1 MNNMCKENFVHD
13 GEGFH
18 RFCHITLDATR
29 KKKHA
34 WGNQIPFFNKELSKV
49 IMTRTKL
56 RTMFLQ
62 NRREENRIH
71 YTKQE
76 IFVPLF

>member
-34 WGNQIPFFNKELSKV
+34 
-49 IMTRTKL
+49 
-56 RTMFLQ
+56 
-62 NRREENRIH
+62 
-71 YTKQE
+71 
-76 IFVPLF
+76 